1 MECSELMLSETG
13 GQLRATGLIRLPRA
27 SIDSAAGYRKVTKW
41 LHRVGRRPLSKPQS
55 EINLWLPLVD
65 ALRTTLPTPPP
76 ELVQTIRSQRT
87 AQFQLPSNWVREPV
101 VLQ

>member
-27 SIDSAAGYRKVTKW
+27 SIDSAAGYRKVSKW

-65 ALRTTLPTPPP
+65 ALRTRLHARAPDMVETLDRFRFSEGLEARPANAT
-76 ELVQTIRSQRT
+76 
-87 AQFQLPSNWVREPV
+87 
-101 VLQ
+101 